1 MPDITAPGFYEIEAD
16 AYHADPAPK
25 PSLNATV
32 ITKIVTETLADAK
45 QAHPRLTP
53 REPDEEEEDDNK
65 KFDLGSVAHE
75 LLLGRG
81 SGIQVLDFDDYRK
94 GDAQKARKEAIA
106 NGLQPCLRKLYEKA
120 EEMVAAARLQ
130 LADDP
135 ENEDAFTNGRPE
147 LVALWQEQTQHG
159 KMWGRA
165 MIDWLMNDRR
175 RVYDYKTFKPGAD
188 PENFAKYL
196 AREGRDV
203 QDPWYS
209 RGVAAIEGVDWRE
222 IDFRFVVQGT
232 EPPYMLS
239 VVQLDPGSREWSNDR
254 VEWALRKWADAAR
267 FGRYRGYVPRT
278 NIVSLPTWA
287 AMDWEQRVQTDQ
299 LAEQMLAEAAAQRR
313 A

>member
-53 REPDEEEEDDNK
+53 PEPDEEEEDDNK

-135 ENEDAFTNGRPE
+135 ENERRLHQRPPRGG
-147 LVALWQEQTQHG
+147 ALAGADPARQDVGPGDDRLADE
-159 KMWGRA
+159 RA
-165 MIDWLMNDRR
+165 DRI
-175 RVYDYKTFKPGAD
+175 YDYKTFKPGAD
-188 PENFAKYL
+188 PEGFAKYL